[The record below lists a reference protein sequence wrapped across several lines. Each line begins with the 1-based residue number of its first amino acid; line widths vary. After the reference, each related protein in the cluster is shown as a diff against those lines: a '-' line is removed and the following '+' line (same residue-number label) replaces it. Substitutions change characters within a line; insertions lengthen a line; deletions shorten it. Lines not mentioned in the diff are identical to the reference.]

1 MAEKHIANAEAKW
14 RAICVLPD
22 FCKVGT
28 VVPFDSFRDLSPYLK
43 ASPNVNARGTPV
55 YPLTGIIGG
64 TKSNAGSG
72 VVSQVAKMPGNVV
85 ILADSTTVNVNGL
98 PSARHDSIV
107 LMNVSPIGPN
117 TVGKLTTDQ
126 GGPLGVSPDKKIP
139 CNDPPKSS
147 PQLETLQKTKD
158 QLKGMDPSQL
168 DEYVRFGDLNKA
180 LDGGIASIDIKDE
193 GGWSTAG
200 NYAAQ
205 GARGALGFVK
215 DIGVGL
221 GQLAYTGAK
230 LMTPGGQIH
239 AGLDAAMLME
249 HIRLGNVCLQTLKDA
264 AKKAGHE
271 LAKPVTDAWEKGN
284 YVEAVTRGGLEI
296 ASLLLVVGDLA
307 KLAQAGKV
315 AEAAKV
321 SEAAKIAEATKAA
334 ETVTVSERVTSAGKT
349 IKEFSTTAWD
359 GVKIKARSM
368 RDLFLGRT
376 PGKGSR
382 TGREVIERMEKE
394 GKIRENPQTGEREF
408 LSKKDGEWYPI
419 KDADMAHAPK
429 DAVTWWNEKGYEF
442 GARSPEAREFMMNSK
457 NYELELNAYN
467 RSDGAIL
474 GQNTTYRPPL
484 NPPKG
489 P

>member
-1 MAEKHIANAEAKW
+1 MAEKHIANAEASW
-14 RAICVLPD
+14 QAICVLPD
-22 FCKVGT
+22 ICKIGKKP
-28 VVPFDSFRDLSPYLK
+28 VPFDSFRDLSPHIK

-55 YPLTGIIGG
+55 YPLTGIVRG
-64 TKSNAGSG
+64 TEGNAGKGIISET
-72 VVSQVAKMPGNVV
+72 SKQPGNVV
-85 ILADSTTVNVNGL
+85 MLADSTTVKVNGL
-98 PSARHDSIV
+98 PSARHDTIV
-107 LMNVSPIGPN
+107 QMNVSPIGPN
-117 TVGKLTTDQ
+117 TIGKLKTDQ
-126 GGPLGVSPDKKIP
+126 GGPLGTSPDKKVP

-147 PQLETLQKTKD
+147 PNLEQLQALKE
-158 QLKGMDPSQL
+158 QLKGIDPSQL

-200 NYAAQ
+200 NVGAQ
-205 GARGALGFVK
+205 VARGALGFVK

-230 LMTPGGQIH
+230 LMTPGGQLH

-271 LAKPVTDAWEKGN
+271 LAKPVTDAWDKGN

-296 ASLLLVVGDLA
+296 ASLLLIVGDLA

-321 SEAAKIAEATKAA
+321 GEVAKVGEATKAA
-334 ETVTVSERVTSAGKT
+334 EAVTVSERVTTAGKT

-382 TGREVIERMEKE
+382 TGREVIERMEKD
-394 GKIRENPQTGEREF
+394 GKIIRDPVTGEPTHF
-408 LSKKDGEWYPI
+408 MDSKGNWRPMADG
-419 KDADMAHAPK
+419 DMAHNV
-429 DAVTWWNEKGYEF
+429 DAVKWWNETGREY
-442 GARSPEAREFMMNSK
+442 GARAPEVRDWMLDSK
-457 NYELELNAYN
+457 NYTVDYYGYN
-467 RSDGAIL
+467 RSAGAGL
-474 GQNTTYRPPL
+474 PDVYRPPL
-484 NPPKG
+484 KR
-489 P
+489 

>member
-1 MAEKHIANAEAKW
+1 VAEKHIANAEAKW

-22 FCKVGT
+22 FCKVGA

-126 GGPLGVSPDKKIP
+126 GGPLGVSLDQKIP

-147 PQLETLQKTKD
+147 PQLETLQKTKE

-180 LDGGIASIDIKDE
+180 LDGGISNIDIKDE

-200 NYAAQ
+200 NVAAQ
-205 GARGALGFVK
+205 GTRAVVGFAK
-215 DIGVGL
+215 DIVVGI
-221 GQLAYTGAK
+221 GQLAYAGAK

-239 AGLDAAMLME
+239 AQLDMAILME

-264 AKKAGHE
+264 AERAGHE
-271 LAKPVTDAWEKGN
+271 LAKPVTDAWDKGSR
-284 YVEAVTRGGLEI
+284 VEAVTRAGLEI
-296 ASLLLVVGDLA
+296 GSLLLIIGDLA
-307 KLAQAGKV
+307 KLAQVGKV
-315 AEAAKV
+315 AEAAKI
-321 SEAAKIAEATKAA
+321 SEAAKIAEAEKVTEANKAADAAKAA
-334 ETVTVSERVTSAGKT
+334 EAQKAADGTN
-349 IKEFSTTAWD
+349 
-359 GVKIKARSM
+359 GVKIKKQATAKRRSKP
-368 RDLFLGRT
+368 RQ
-376 PGKGSR
+376 PGPENKNIDHSKTAHNPDGSTTYFDKQGDPVTYKDGYPDFKPYAEADVNVTGLKGSIPPDDAIANR
-382 TGREVIERMEKE
+382 AAGLRSTPDGYTWHHVEGGTRMQLIPTEIHSTFPHTG
-394 GKIRENPQTGEREF
+394 GASDIRYG
-408 LSKKDGEWYPI
+408 G
-419 KDADMAHAPK
+419 
-429 DAVTWWNEKGYEF
+429 G
-442 GARSPEAREFMMNSK
+442 
-457 NYELELNAYN
+457 
-467 RSDGAIL
+467 
-474 GQNTTYRPPL
+474 
-484 NPPKG
+484 
-489 P
+489 